1 MIILDYIL
9 IAFVFTGVFVIG
21 WICILMMANLFL
33 TNQFD
38 YFYNKSEAAMEARE
52 FDSATR
58 YNERLQTITQ
68 RINKVENLLYFQF
81 FA

>member
-1 MIILDYIL
+1 MIILDYLL
-9 IAFVFTGVFVIG
+9 IVFVLTGVFVIG

-38 YFYNKSEAAMEARE
+38 FFYNKSEAAMQAKE
-52 FDSATR
+52 FDDATR
-58 YNERLQTITQ
+58 YNEKLQTITQ